1 MLKMDSEVVLN
12 YHTGYY
18 NIEKMQKGK
27 KKLIKPK
34 VLCYF

>member
-18 NIEKMQKGK
+18 IEKMQKGK
-27 KKLIKPK
+27 KKTYKT
-34 VLCYF
+34 

>member
-18 NIEKMQKGK
+18 IEKMQKGK
-27 KKLIKPK
+27 KKNL
-34 VLCYF
+34 